1 MKKHLLGIATLCV
14 LPISAFAEGGLATYN
29 DGRVS
34 SENVVYGAEEGAPVT
49 VVIKRYKKDTPKNV
63 RVNKYYIDA
72 NEDASYGVREKGY
85 SGAEYGGE
93 RVAASDVK
101 KQEKQEK
108 EVSEDIR
115 DGRFYMGLN
124 GDLSFLSWKNKYS
137 GTESGSDRF
146 TLKPL
151 LGADAVV
158 GFNFNKNWRVDAEL
172 GYIGK
177 YTEKET
183 ENTPLGIAKTE
194 FNLQTYYTNLNAY
207 CDIAYG
213 FYAGVG
219 GGLAIVKL
227 SADDTLAH
235 NASVTN
241 LSPMGALMFGWSY
254 ALDEKVD
261 FDIRYRFAVFNGGDL
276 NIGGVNVDSGI
287 VMNNSLSLGVK
298 YYF

>member
-1 MKKHLLGIATLCV
+1 MNKYLSGFVALCV
-14 LPISAFAEGGLATYN
+14 LPMSAFAEGRLSTYN
-29 DGRVS
+29 EVS
-34 SENVVYGAEEGAPVT
+34 SEKVVYGAEEDAPVT
-49 VVIKRYKKDTPKNV
+49 VVIKRYKNEKPKNV
-63 RVNKYYIDA
+63 RINRYYINT
-72 NEDASYGVREKGY
+72 NEDASYGVRENKY

-93 RVAASDVK
+93 KVAASDVK
-101 KQEKQEK
+101 KQEKK
-108 EVSEDIR
+108 ASEDIR

-137 GTESGSDRF
+137 GTESGTDRF

-183 ENTPLGIAKTE
+183 ENTYLGVAKTE
-194 FNLQTYYTNLNAY
+194 FNLQAYYTDINAY

-227 SADDTLAH
+227 SADDTFVH
-235 NASVTN
+235 DVSVTN
-241 LSPMGALMFGWSY
+241 VSPMGALMFGWTY

-261 FDIRYRFAVFNGGDL
+261 FDIRYRFAVFNAGDL